1 MHQTLQNLRVQTT
14 KRNLSRF
21 LLVAFLLAI
30 GLTPGFSQA
39 SGSLA
44 ELRGQVTD
52 ATGAIIPN
60 AKVTL
65 TDTAKGTSRNVVTD
79 AEGNYIFI
87 GLLPS
92 QYEMKVEAAGFTANT
107 SRLELTVG
115 QQANVPIKLST
126 GPVEAQVDIVAGTE
140 VVDTQRTEQAST

>member
-1 MHQTLQNLRVQTT
+1 MEQAPKTFRVSTI
-14 KRNLSRF
+14 KSNIAFSLM
-21 LLVAFLLAI
+21 AIFLLAI
-30 GLTPGFSQA
+30 GLTPGYSQA

-79 AEGNYIFI
+79 AEGNYVFI

-92 QYEMKVEAAGFTANT
+92 NYEIKVEAAGFA
-107 SRLELTVG
+107 
-115 QQANVPIKLST
+115 
-126 GPVEAQVDIVAGTE
+126 
-140 VVDTQRTEQAST
+140 ASTSKIEFANICSNIYSVFTNLN